1 MMKLVFSILFFSPCK
16 NLIYFFQIL
25 FILILLVFCVVGDGI
40 YMTTVA
46 FFFFGK
52 FEKFEVLQNFVSHFF
67 LRAFFSL
74 TLLFCLLIDDRGVV
88 VFFIFF

>member
-25 FILILLVFCVVGDGI
+25 FILILLVFCVVGDGV

-46 FFFFGK
+46 FFFFWK
-52 FEKFEVLQNFVSHFF
+52 
-67 LRAFFSL
+67 
-74 TLLFCLLIDDRGVV
+74 I
-88 VFFIFF
+88 